1 VPGLLRLHDY
11 SFLSVDSQPAE
22 LSLQEGAPQE
32 WDDFRNDEEYGD
44 SHRPGGEAHDM
55 IPWAKVQTETS
66 LELTKRGRKE
76 RWVLWQQRP
85 YIELL
90 LPRAEKEISSA
101 SVISFFLALQSH
113 PAVVI
118 SVGALYPKGH
128 SLGTTF
134 DGPTHTVSRMKLT
147 SSKETLDDAV
157 WRTMTTVFTYSA
169 GCGTDDEYAW
179 FGESAA
185 VRNAE
190 PLVFQVAAK
199 NWDNDL
205 DLLGLLEKLVV
216 EAGLKPVYGEVSSK
230 VTMADVLLAY
240 WAQGVAWVILLMIAG
255 VARDLLVM
263 VVDACV
269 GQMSDWYHTG

>member
-1 VPGLLRLHDY
+1 
-11 SFLSVDSQPAE
+11 
-22 LSLQEGAPQE
+22 
-32 WDDFRNDEEYGD
+32 
-44 SHRPGGEAHDM
+44 
-55 IPWAKVQTETS
+55 
-66 LELTKRGRKE
+66 
-76 RWVLWQQRP
+76 
-85 YIELL
+85 
-90 LPRAEKEISSA
+90 
-101 SVISFFLALQSH
+101 
-113 PAVVI
+113 
-118 SVGALYPKGH
+118 
-128 SLGTTF
+128 
-134 DGPTHTVSRMKLT
+134 
-147 SSKETLDDAV
+147 
-157 WRTMTTVFTYSA
+157 
-169 GCGTDDEYAW
+169 
-179 FGESAA
+179 